1 MRDRDLPI
9 ESAPHGVAVSKLVY
23 RVPFFDTDAMGIVHH
38 ANYVRYLEL
47 SRVAYLEEHDLP
59 YQSYIDQGL
68 HVAVIRVETRYRRS
82 LRFDDR
88 VQIACWLDWVK
99 GVSLGFRYALHL
111 DRELVMTATTD
122 HAVVDAQGRPHAIPK
137 ERREAFRRLL
147 APRSV

>member
-1 MRDRDLPI
+1 MRDRAALI
-9 ESAPHGVAVSKLVY
+9 EAAPFGVAVAKLEY

-47 SRVAYLEEHDLP
+47 SRVAYLEEHDQP
-59 YQSYIDQGL
+59 YQRYIDQGL

-99 GVSLGFRYALHL
+99 GVSLGFRYALHCN
-111 DRELVMTATTD
+111 RELVMTATTD
-122 HAVVDAQGRPHAIPK
+122 HAVVDLQGRPQPIPK

-147 APRSV
+147 APVGV